1 MAVSDQAQRI
11 SEKRIV
17 LALRSVI
24 ATLEQG
30 SGEVEELP
38 VPREVLQ
45 SRISGGCRSKT
56 ACAVVITGLAGTGQ
70 LTNASIWSVQF
81 MAWAS
86 MRGSGQRTPIW
97 AIAVAALLTVMRFG
111 HSRPASQ
118 ARTQASPA
126 DRAENQQPAEAER
139 GRKAS
144 DPSDIPAKGWK
155 DVAFRVYK
163 DITEDR
169 ILILAAGVTFYV
181 LLALFPGIAGLIAL
195 YGLYADPGTI
205 SQHLDTL
212 AGVLPE
218 GGLQIIREQIER
230 LTAQPA
236 QRLGLATFIG
246 LGVSLWSAN
255 GGMKGMFDALNAVYH
270 EKEKRSFIRLN
281 AMSLAFTLGLVVF
294 VLLALAALTIV
305 PLTMG
310 HLGLSRVTELLVK
323 LGRWPVLLVVIGLVI
338 ALIYR
343 YGPSRDEPQWR
354 WITPGSA
361 FASISWLCGSA
372 LFSWYTSNFG
382 SYNATYGSLG
392 AVIGFM
398 VWLWL
403 SNILILL
410 GAKINAE
417 IEHQTARDTTT
428 GRPEPLGHRG
438 AVMADTVGAAQG

>member
-1 MAVSDQAQRI
+1 MHFVWRAQEMA
-11 SEKRIV
+11 
-17 LALRSVI
+17 LAS
-24 ATLEQG
+24 T
-30 SGEVEELP
+30 
-38 VPREVLQ
+38 
-45 SRISGGCRSKT
+45 
-56 ACAVVITGLAGTGQ
+56 
-70 LTNASIWSVQF
+70 
-81 MAWAS
+81 
-86 MRGSGQRTPIW
+86 RGSSQRTPIW
-97 AIAVAALLTVMRFG
+97 AIAVAALLTVARFG
-111 HSRPASQ
+111 HSRRAWQ
-118 ARTQASPA
+118 ARVKADPEKREAEPSPA
-126 DRAENQQPAEAER
+126 FDADR

-144 DPSDIPAKGWK
+144 EPSDIPAKGWK
-155 DVAFRVYK
+155 DVALRVFRGIS
-163 DITEDR
+163 DDR
-169 ILILAAGVTFYV
+169 VMIIAAGVTFYV

-205 SQHLDTL
+205 AQHLDTL

-218 GGLQIIREQIER
+218 GGLQVIREQIER

-236 QRLGLATFIG
+236 QRLGLATLIG

-255 GGMKGMFDALNAVYH
+255 GGMKGMFDALNVVYH
-270 EKEKRSFIRLN
+270 ENEKRSFIRLN
-281 AMSLAFTLGLVVF
+281 AMSLGFTLGLIVF

-305 PLTMG
+305 PLTMSY
-310 HLGLSRVTELLVK
+310 LGLSRVMELLVK
-323 LGRWPVLLVVIGLVI
+323 LGRWPVLLVVVGLMI

-343 YGPSRDEPQWR
+343 YGPSRDQPQWR

-398 VWLWL
+398 IWLWL

-428 GRPEPLGHRG
+428 GRPEPLGRRG
-438 AVMADTVGAAQG
+438 AEMADTVGAAQG